1 MEKVKLTSLQ
11 KRVLTSLV
19 MIPLVIGALRFGHPY
34 VEILVYLVGIM
45 LSWEWSSMVPNKRA
59 NVYAVCYAFA
69 FGSSILVQNT
79 VVLAL
84 TIAIST
90 AFVYLK
96 AKDEENC
103 KLITLGVPYI
113 SIGVGA
119 LYWMYYLFDSFDS
132 IPGEKGS
139 FVWTLWFILMVWSV
153 DIGGFVVGPVFK
165 GPKLAP
171 KISPHKTWSGLIGGI
186 ILAVAVSFIYVWFTS
201 KFFDLPMPIK
211 TQFKYAQFGA
221 FVAVIAQIGDLVESA
236 IKRHLKIKDSSSLIP
251 GHGGVF
257 DRIDG
262 LIFAAPIVYCYFT
275 LISFE

>member
-153 DIGGFVVGPVFK
+153 DIGGFVVGPIFK